1 MMDYFTFTVC
11 SSSHH
16 IGYNTFNY
24 HTKCF
29 LPIAFTQSN
38 DFDFHVY
45 VVYETSFKPTKPS

>member
-1 MMDYFTFTVC
+1 MDYFTFTVC
-11 SSSHH
+11 SSSYH

-38 DFDFHVY
+38 EFDFHVY